1 MKTGRQWQLE
11 GGQDVLARDVRRF
24 GFLRPGRGR
33 RRGQSSDTVKV
44 RKACMGPDS
53 DIHICYL
60 ENWPVGLYKI
70 ESMSSPYAKKS
81 PYTSKKN
88 RANII

>member
-1 MKTGRQWQLE
+1 MKTCRQWQLE
-11 GGQDVLARDVRRF
+11 GGQDVLASDVRRF
-24 GFLRPGRGR
+24 GFLRPGRGRGR

-70 ESMSSPYAKKS
+70 ESMSSPYAKKAHIQV
-81 PYTSKKN
+81 KK
-88 RANII
+88 